1 VANKAACSLNISPS
15 SCTYTMPM
23 YELWLSIFITNL
35 VMVFAFIPFTMFFYE
50 ADSDL

>member
-1 VANKAACSLNISPS
+1 VANKQACSLGISPS
-15 SCTYTMPM
+15 SCHYTLPMPQ
-23 YELWLSIFITNL
+23 LWMAVFITDL